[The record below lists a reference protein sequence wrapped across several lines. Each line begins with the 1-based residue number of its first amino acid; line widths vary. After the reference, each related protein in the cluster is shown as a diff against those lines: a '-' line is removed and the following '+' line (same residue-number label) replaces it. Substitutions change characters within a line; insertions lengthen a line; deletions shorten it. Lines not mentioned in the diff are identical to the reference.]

1 MSDQPTRRD
10 FLRTSATAAIAA
22 SVPGTVAATVP
33 GAVAAAPPPR
43 PRQEREPFLAGPPME
58 EVRIGFVGTGGQGTS
73 HVRNLVD
80 IPGCRITAVCDIV
93 ESHATRAAKFIT
105 DKGFAPPTLYTRG
118 ETDFERLCAEEE
130 LDLVFTATPWEW
142 HVPVA
147 LAAMANGK
155 HAASEVPFATSVE
168 DCWAIVEAAER
179 ERKHCIMM
187 ENCNYDRPEMLALNL
202 VRQGLLGE
210 VLNAECGY
218 IHDLRGIK
226 FADQGEGL
234 WRRAWATKRNG
245 NLYPTHGLG
254 PVSNCLDINRGDR
267 YAFLVSMSSPS
278 RGLQEW
284 AAEHYPAGHPK
295 RQETYRLGDVNT
307 TIIKTALGKTI
318 TVIFDT
324 NLPHPYDR
332 INKVQGTKGMVHG
345 YPNRVYV
352 EGVSKRNDQWDDMA
366 RLVRGVRPPAL
377 ESDPQPQGRVRRS
390 RRHGLPRGLPPDQ
403 VHARGCADGHE
414 CVRRR
419 GDQLRRRALVHLRRQ
434 RQPADRRARL
444 HARPVEDNVALA
456 DRHDLGSATGSH
468 RTARLR
474 SRRLPPG
481 LPPKNRADTRTL
493 VSRTIFTSG
502 PGLDSRI

>member
-22 SVPGTVAATVP
+22 SVPGTVAAAVP
-33 GAVAAAPPPR
+33 GAVAAATPPR

-93 ESHATRAAKFIT
+93 ESHATRAAKIIA

-318 TVIFDT
+318 TVIHDT

-366 RLVRGVRPPAL
+366 DWFEEYDHPLWKAI
-377 ESDPQPQGRVRRS
+377 RS
-390 RRHGLPRGLPPDQ
+390 RKDEFAGHGGMDFLEDYRLIKCMREGVPTDMNVYDAAAISSVVELSSISVANGSRPIDVPDFTHGRWKTTSPWPI
-403 VHARGCADGHE
+403 V
-414 CVRRR
+414 
-419 GDQLRRRALVHLRRQ
+419 
-434 RQPADRRARL
+434 
-444 HARPVEDNVALA
+444 
-456 DRHDLGSATGSH
+456 
-468 RTARLR
+468 
-474 SRRLPPG
+474 
-481 LPPKNRADTRTL
+481 
-493 VSRTIFTSG
+493 TI
-502 PGLDSRI
+502 

>member
-22 SVPGTVAATVP
+22 SVPGTVAAAVP
-33 GAVAAAPPPR
+33 GAVAAATPPR

-93 ESHATRAAKFIT
+93 ESHATRAAKIIA
-105 DKGFAPPTLYTRG
+105 DKGFKAPTLYTRG

-318 TVIFDT
+318 TVIYDT

-366 RLVRGVRPPAL
+366 DWFEEYDHPLWKAI
-377 ESDPQPQGRVRRS
+377 RS
-390 RRHGLPRGLPPDQ
+390 RKDEFAGHGGMDFLEDYRLIKCMREGVPTDMNVYDAAAISSVVELSSISVANGSRPIDVPDFTHGRWKTTSPWPI
-403 VHARGCADGHE
+403 V
-414 CVRRR
+414 
-419 GDQLRRRALVHLRRQ
+419 
-434 RQPADRRARL
+434 
-444 HARPVEDNVALA
+444 
-456 DRHDLGSATGSH
+456 
-468 RTARLR
+468 
-474 SRRLPPG
+474 
-481 LPPKNRADTRTL
+481 
-493 VSRTIFTSG
+493 TI
-502 PGLDSRI
+502 